1 MDNDIEKRFKNRG
14 NTRANQKLLGMREG
28 FRGVVVKEWV
38 AMPNERT
45 EFPQHNKTLVEKGV
59 SLHS

>member
-1 MDNDIEKRFKNRG
+1 
-14 NTRANQKLLGMREG
+14 MREG

-45 EFPQHNKTLVEKGV
+45 DFSQCNKALVEKDPFFIVNVGIKGV
-59 SLHS
+59 RCCMTQNFKKNI